1 MTECLV
7 VFIIFSLS
15 RCLIL
20 SLFLSFSLFFISF
33 YHSLFHPS
41 ITHMHALL
49 HTPLVLQQFKKKK
62 ISRNRTEKTD
72 NSATRDSNFLLSN
85 PFVLADCILASF
97 PPSPRVF
104 YNSPILACSLF
115 VKIFAIFCRFSVPY
129 FYPLSAI

>member
-1 MTECLV
+1 MSSCIYDFFPFALSY
-7 VFIIFSLS
+7 SLS
-15 RCLIL
+15 LSFFL
-20 SLFLSFSLFFISF
+20 SLFFLFLSIIRFFIHLLS
-33 YHSLFHPS
+33 H
-41 ITHMHALL
+41 ICMHCCIL
-49 HTPLVLQQFKKKK
+49 HLYFSNLKKK

-104 YNSPILACSLF
+104 YNSSILACSLF